1 LERVQRSPGKE
12 TNVEDGTV
20 VGEASLE
27 DEEDIVSVDLEQVD
41 AGEGGMSPM
50 TATKKPSGQ
59 TISNENFNTID
70 LFNEPLPEL
79 SIDLKDYQTPFPELS
94 DLAMFFDSY
103 K

>member
-1 LERVQRSPGKE
+1 MQRSPGKE

-59 TISNENFNTID
+59 AISNDNFNTID
-70 LFNEPLPEL
+70 PFNEPLPEL